1 MQYADPMRCPACR
14 GSIGGAARCTSC
26 GFDLTS
32 LAARQLWGLFTQAD
46 SIVAGE
52 RARSTVSE
60 TASIDPAQEGPVLSP
75 PSAPTLGHAQHV
87 TRPTVSRASFVVSP
101 GAILLG
107 LGALSLI
114 VAATI
119 FVSLTWGSL
128 GIGGRALILGSLT
141 LAFATG
147 LYFSIKHRL
156 PATSET
162 LAVLVFAMMSI
173 NIAAAYY
180 ENLLFF
186 RYLDSDDTTLL
197 WGGLVLLLNAACQ
210 RLSSRGMAR
219 NLYSVEI
226 MTGLASVITA
236 IGATSS
242 FWEYDGTKLAW
253 ALGVGLV
260 VMAPFVAL
268 SYLTRQR
275 IMWWMTLTL
284 SGLWTM
290 VFTPIS
296 WALLADAHTN
306 IRLVHVAPTLTY
318 ALIAA
323 LGAFAFAKT
332 RAWWASYA
340 VLTVAFTFS
349 MLVNEVAYST
359 LKMNNSTPYLL
370 ALGVVLAVSVGAQIG
385 LRASR
390 PVLVWLNL
398 GLAVIAL
405 VTFGGF
411 ALSTLSTASELL
423 ENTTREDSATAI
435 ALAVVAGG
443 LLAFGF
449 AWRRFERDQD
459 FALETDWLWSVLA
472 GFTTFAL
479 TPILT
484 LLGAS
489 PVIAFGVAALGV
501 IPIVWLGLPHSWGIF
516 TALVPAWV
524 AASFVPGTLSEQVLV
539 TAGIGLALAVAAWL
553 VESRGARDP
562 FSAPQ
567 GRIGYSLPFAA
578 SSTAFL
584 IRAIADLPAVFHAD
598 WAYVDAYTIALCAG
612 TFVASMLL
620 AHARG
625 LRIGIEIAAWTLA
638 LSTLAYISV
647 DTREFVIGALILAAA
662 SAIVAIA
669 DPNRQWL
676 LVGSVLLTLTAWF
689 AQAAMWELAAVE
701 WYSLPIAAF
710 VLTGGLYAMF
720 VEPEVRSLV
729 ALGPGLFIG
738 FIMSVPEV
746 VSEPVGLRALVFGLA
761 ALVCLGVGLVLRWLA
776 PVVIGSIAL
785 FVVISINVGPYI
797 ADLDRWILFGALGAL
812 LLGIGIRWEQNV
824 TTGKV
829 LLTRLMHLR

>member
-1 MQYADPMRCPACR
+1 VRYADPTRCPACR
-14 GSIGGAARCTSC
+14 GTIGGVDRCTSC
-26 GFDLTS
+26 GFDLAS
-32 LAARQLWGLFTQAD
+32 PAARQLWGLFTQAD
-46 SIVAGE
+46 SIVSAE
-52 RARSTVSE
+52 RTRSIAAAATGAE
-60 TASIDPAQEGPVLSP
+60 P
-75 PSAPTLGHAQHV
+75 APTLTNATTPPVVPQTNQPPAHH
-87 TRPTVSRASFVVSP
+87 ASFALSP

-128 GIGGRALILGSLT
+128 GIGGRALILGTLT
-141 LAFATG
+141 VAFAAG
-147 LYFSIKHRL
+147 LYFSVKHRL

-173 NIAAAYY
+173 NIAAAHY

-186 RYLDSDDTTLL
+186 QYFDANDTTLL
-197 WGGLVLLLNAACQ
+197 WGVVMLLLNVACQ
-210 RLSSRGMAR
+210 RLSSRGIGR
-219 NLYSVEI
+219 NLYSGEI
-226 MTGLASVITA
+226 ITGFASVVTA
-236 IGATSS
+236 IGVTSTL
-242 FWEYDGTKLAW
+242 WEFESTKLAW
-253 ALGVGLV
+253 ALGVGLL
-260 VMAPFVAL
+260 VMAPFLVL
-268 SYLTRQR
+268 SHLTNQR
-275 IMWWMTLTL
+275 IMWWLTL
-284 SGLWTM
+284 GFSGLWTVM
-290 VFTPIS
+290 YTPITWS
-296 WALLADAHTN
+296 MLADAHTN
-306 IRLVHVAPTLTY
+306 IRFVHIAPTLTY
-318 ALIAA
+318 ALVAA
-323 LGAFAFAKT
+323 GGAFIFTKT

-340 VLTVAFTFS
+340 VLTAAFTIS
-349 MLVNEVAYST
+349 MLVNEAAYST
-359 LKMNNSTPYLL
+359 LSMNDSTPYVL
-370 ALGVVLAVSVGAQIG
+370 ALGVVLAVSVGAQVW
-385 LRASR
+385 LSASR

-398 GLAVIAL
+398 GLVAIAL

-423 ENTTREDSATAI
+423 ENTTPVDTATAI
-435 ALAVVAGG
+435 ALVVVAAS
-443 LLAFGF
+443 LLGFGF
-449 AWRRFERDQD
+449 AWRLFERDQE

-516 TALVPAWV
+516 AALVPAWV
-524 AASFVPGTLSEQVLV
+524 SVAFVPGTLSEQLIV

-553 VESRGARDP
+553 VESRSSSEA
-562 FSAPQ
+562 FSAPHL
-567 GRIGYSLPFAA
+567 RPWYSLPFAA

-584 IRAIADLPAVFHAD
+584 ICAITDLPAVFHAD
-598 WAYVDAYTIALCAG
+598 RAYVDAYTIALCAG
-612 TFVASMLL
+612 TFVSSMLL
-620 AHARG
+620 AQLRG

-638 LSTLAYISV
+638 LSTLAFISV

-662 SAIVAIA
+662 SAIVAVA
-669 DPNRQWL
+669 DRSRRWL

-710 VLTGGLYAMF
+710 VLAGGLYAMF
-720 VEPEVRSLV
+720 VEPEVRSLI

-746 VSEPVGLRALVFGLA
+746 VTEPASLRALLFGLA

-776 PVVIGSIAL
+776 PVVVGSIAL
-785 FVVISINVGPYI
+785 FIVIAVNVGPFI
-797 ADLDRWILFGALGAL
+797 ADLDRWVVFGALGAL
-812 LLGIGIRWEQNV
+812 LLGVGIRWEQNV

-829 LLTRLMHLR
+829 LLTRLMQLR